1 LTQNAEEAKRVDLD
15 PVELRRADRKLAG
28 KLVDTDDKPVSGTMV
43 QINGNDQPNAN
54 VRTDSEGRFSFEVCE
69 GTVQLFANSQRNF
82 ANMSAEA
89 GDTNV
94 VLKLGEQSMNYGGGA
109 KPQKLKGTVTDASS
123 KPVAGADVRVFP
135 MDGPNRSKTDTNG
148 AFTVSYV
155 LQPWQR
161 QNGNPWLLVRDRARN
176 LAGAQELSDEN
187 TNVTL
192 QLEPALTV
200 KGHVVGPDSKPL
212 ANALVNLML
221 QAGRMGGQV
230 DDQPV
235 TTDANGGFT
244 FTALPVA
251 QDYSIYASFPG
262 YSQKHQKIEADL
274 GTNVVEMP
282 PIVLRIANQMISG
295 QVVDAKDKPVSGVHV
310 QVASDD
316 QPQAFMQTDSKGRF
330 KFKVCEGQVHMYA
343 NGQNGFA
350 QVTVEA
356 GDTNV
361 VILLTD
367 HQSRRPQAAV
377 RRTTTNVSA
386 LKGKPLPDL
395 TSLGFAADA
404 APAGKPVLLCVI
416 DVQQRPSRRMIRL
429 LTLQQDDL
437 REKGVTVLAAQTV
450 PASNESWD
458 DWKEAN
464 PFLFPTSRLTE
475 KSDKTKWASGLED
488 LPWLI
493 LADKKG
499 VVADEGFPLEELEAK
514 LQEINK

>member
-1 LTQNAEEAKRVDLD
+1 
-15 PVELRRADRKLAG
+15 
-28 KLVDTDDKPVSGTMV
+28 
-43 QINGNDQPNAN
+43 
-54 VRTDSEGRFSFEVCE
+54 
-69 GTVQLFANSQRNF
+69 
-82 ANMSAEA
+82 
-89 GDTNV
+89 
-94 VLKLGEQSMNYGGGA
+94 
-109 KPQKLKGTVTDASS
+109 
-123 KPVAGADVRVFP
+123 
-135 MDGPNRSKTDTNG
+135 
-148 AFTVSYV
+148 
-155 LQPWQR
+155 
-161 QNGNPWLLVRDRARN
+161 
-176 LAGAQELSDEN
+176 
-187 TNVTL
+187 
-192 QLEPALTV
+192 
-200 KGHVVGPDSKPL
+200 
-212 ANALVNLML
+212 
-221 QAGRMGGQV
+221 
-230 DDQPV
+230 
-235 TTDANGGFT
+235 
-244 FTALPVA
+244 
-251 QDYSIYASFPG
+251 
-262 YSQKHQKIEADL
+262 
-274 GTNVVEMP
+274 
-282 PIVLRIANQMISG
+282 MISG

-367 HQSRRPQAAV
+367 HQSMRPQAAV

-416 DVQQRPSRRMIRL
+416 DVQQRPSRRMVRL

-475 KSDKTKWASGLED
+475 KSDKTKWASDLED

-514 LQEINK
+514 LQEINQ